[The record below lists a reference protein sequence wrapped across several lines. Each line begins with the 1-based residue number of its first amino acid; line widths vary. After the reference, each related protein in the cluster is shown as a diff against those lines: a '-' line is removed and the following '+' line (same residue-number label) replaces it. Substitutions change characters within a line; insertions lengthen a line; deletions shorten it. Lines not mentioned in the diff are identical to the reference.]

1 MKVQQGRALQ
11 AFRRVQAWFVEHP
24 DVLANSGSSK
34 DALAK
39 QLDALTQVVDAMT
52 AGATEQTTQ
61 KSQATLAAKD
71 ETMLR
76 ADVRSLHLKSIVNL
90 ATATP
95 WQSSGDGG
103 VQDAVHRDADPR
115 TSVHAAQA
123 VRTTAGVYKDVFV
136 EHGLPADFLDQLD
149 AATTALKE
157 SVDARGIARSRV
169 IGASTT
175 LVSERSL
182 GRQIVMMIDASLAH
196 VLKSDSAML
205 ASWRQAKRVTLK
217 GATSRDVL
225 PVLPAAQ
232 IAARV
237 AQVASP
243 LAQVASPL
251 AQVVSPIAP
260 IVSPIAQIGSP
271 IAPVATPSASNA
283 SPLGASEVPAST
295 TTDAKAA

>member
-71 ETMLR
+71 EKTLR
-76 ADVRSLHLKSIVNL
+76 ADVRALHLKSIVNL
-90 ATATP
+90 ATALRGKVP
-95 WQSSGDGG
+95 GMG
-103 VQDAVHRDADPR
+103 VFKMPSTGMR
-115 TSVHAAQA
+115 SENLLHAAQA
-123 VRTTAGVYKDVFV
+123 LRTTAGVYKDVFV

-149 AATTALKE
+149 AATTALKD
-157 SVDARGIARSRV
+157 SVDARGIARSRI

-225 PVLPAAQ
+225 PVLPAVQ
-232 IAARV
+232 SAARA

-271 IAPVATPSASNA
+271 IAPVAAPSASNA